1 MSAAVVFVLKGYPR
15 LSETFIAQEIL
26 ALEQR
31 GLDIRIASIR
41 RPTDAEHHPI
51 HDDIKAPVT
60 YLPEFP
66 ALEPLRVFRAWKG
79 LRSRAGSGAGLR
91 AARRQWLRDL
101 GRGPSPARARSFAQA
116 LVLAHEAGP
125 GASRLHA
132 HFLHTPA
139 SVARYAAMMLD
150 IPWSCSAHA
159 RDIWTT
165 PAWEKTEKLKTAH
178 CVVTCTAHA
187 QRHLAALADRPA
199 AVELVYH
206 GLDLGRFPAP
216 DRGFS
221 QADGGSEK
229 DPVVIL
235 SVGRAV
241 EKKGTVTLLGALA
254 RLPDN
259 LHWRFIHIGGGPL
272 GGRLQRRA
280 RALGIDGRI
289 TWMGACAQ
297 ETVLEHYRAA
307 DLFVLASRIAPD
319 GDRDGLPNVLM
330 EAQSQGLAC
339 VSTALS
345 AIPEL
350 IVDGE
355 TGVLV
360 PPDDEESLAAALAE
374 LMADPDL
381 RARLGAAGLRRVREH
396 FSHDRDLDRLARK
409 FGLRA
414 PVVRE
419 CA

>member
-15 LSETFIAQEIL
+15 LSETYIAQEIL

-66 ALEPLRVFRAWKG
+66 ALEPLRVFRALKG
-79 LRSRAGSGAGLR
+79 LHSRPGFLT
-91 AARRQWLRDL
+91 ARGQWLRDL
-101 GRGPSPARARSFAQA
+101 RRGPTPARARSFAQA
-116 LVLAHEAGP
+116 LVLAHEAAP

-139 SVARYAAMMLD
+139 SVAWYAAMMLD

-165 PAWEKTEKLKTAH
+165 PVWEKTEKLKTADWL
-178 CVVTCTAHA
+178 VTCTAHGQQYLNA
-187 QRHLAALADRPA
+187 LAALAGRPD

-206 GLDLGRFPAP
+206 GLDLGRFPPP
-216 DRGFS
+216 DFS
-221 QADGGSEK
+221 SAKRDGGSEK

-235 SVGRAV
+235 SVGRTV
-241 EKKGTVTLLGALA
+241 EKKGYGTLLGALA
-254 RLPDN
+254 RLPED
-259 LHWRFIHIGGGPL
+259 LHWRLIHIGGGPL
-272 GGRLQRRA
+272 RGRLQRRA

-289 TWMGACAQ
+289 TWMGACGQ

-307 DLFVLASRIAPD
+307 DLFVLASRLAPD

-360 PPDDEESLAAALAE
+360 PPDDEQSLAAALAE
-374 LMADPDL
+374 LIADPDL
-381 RARLGAAGLRRVREH
+381 RARLGAGGHRRVREH

-409 FGLRA
+409 FGLRV

-419 CA
+419 CV